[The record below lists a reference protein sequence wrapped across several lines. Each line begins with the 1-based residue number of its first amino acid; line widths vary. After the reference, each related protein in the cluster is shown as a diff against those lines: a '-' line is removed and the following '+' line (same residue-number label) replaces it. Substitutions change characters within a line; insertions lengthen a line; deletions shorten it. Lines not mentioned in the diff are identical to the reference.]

1 MREGTVEGDRQ
12 QYSSDHPSYPIMR
25 EGTVEGDRQQY
36 SSDHPSYL

>member
-12 QYSSDHPSYPIMR
+12 QYSSDHLSYPMMR
-25 EGTVEGDRQQY
+25 EGTEEGDRQQY